1 MRTTDW
7 NWDFSTL
14 PYWDNREQL
23 PYVFDEF
30 YELPQSDILCCL
42 YSVAE
47 ASMMN
52 YMGFLAIFR
61 NRENP
66 ELILNVTDF
75 PFCVNFSASDDGN
88 LLFLQPSIYL
98 GEKSLTVRPV
108 LVLDIKNSRFSYIR
122 TANCCPTYK
131 VIQKK
136 ANVFEIEADELQ
148 RRNNRPL
155 SALHARKIRT
165 RWLRWYKMDQ
175 LSDLPQMIL

>member
-7 NWDFSTL
+7 NCDFSTL
-14 PYWDNREQL
+14 PRWDNRERI

-61 NRENP
+61 NKENP
-66 ELILNVTDF
+66 ELVLNVTDF

-98 GEKSLTVRPV
+98 REKSRTVRPV
-108 LVLDIKNSRFSYIR
+108 LVLDIKNNRFSYLK
-122 TANCCPTYK
+122 TANDCPAYN
-131 VIQKK
+131 VVQKK
-136 ANVFEIEADELQ
+136 PHIFVIEVDEQQ
-148 RRNNRPL
+148 RKGIRQL
-155 SALHARKIRT
+155 AELHGKTIQT
-165 RWLRWYKMDQ
+165 RWLRWHKIDK
-175 LSDLPQMIL
+175 LSALPQMRL